1 MEAIKIQQTEPT
13 STAQATPK
21 QRINGLDYD
30 EDGNIINLLTDKEVW
45 DELDQKMI
53 DHYGKV
59 ARRLINKRR
68 VKEGWN
74 LL

>member
-13 STAQATPK
+13 LTAQAPPK

-30 EDGNIINLLTDKEVW
+30 EDGNIINLLTHKEVW
-45 DELDQKMI
+45 DKADMRMI
-53 DHYGKV
+53 NHYGEEM
-59 ARRLINKRR
+59 RRMINKRR
-68 VKEGWN
+68 AKEGWN

>member
-13 STAQATPK
+13 LTAQAPPK

-30 EDGNIINLLTDKEVW
+30 EDGNIINLIPHKVVW

-53 DHYGKV
+53 DHYGEV
-59 ARRLINKRR
+59 ARRLINERR
-68 VKEGWN
+68 AEEGWN